1 MKCKSCKNEIP
12 DGSIFCMFCG
22 EKQIKEK
29 KKKDEIKVPKPTQL
43 PSGKWNI
50 YLRAEGQSITEDS
63 SDACILKARA
73 IRAGFIEAKKSLP
86 KLTLEKAIAD
96 YISMNDAVLS
106 PATLY
111 GYEGIRQARFISYQ
125 DKDLSS
131 VNWQKAINEEAKLCG
146 AKTLKNAWGLVAR
159 VMRSNGLEVPEVKL
173 PQIERQDRAWLDFKQ
188 IQAFLETAEGQSCEI
203 ASLLA
208 LHSLRRSELYCITP
222 SKIQD
227 GVIHV
232 HGALVPNQH
241 GEFVM
246 KSTNKNQSSTR
257 NVPIMIPRLQTL
269 IDESAIPDNTPLVT
283 MNPNATYK
291 AINSVCRKAGV
302 PEVGL
307 HGLRRSFASLAYHL
321 GWSERQTMAIGGWS
335 DYTTMHKIYI
345 KLGQDDIADA
355 ANKMKDFYKF
365 TDDFTD
371 EVKKS

>member
-29 KKKDEIKVPKPTQL
+29 KKRDEIKVPKPTQL

-50 YLRAEGQSITEDS
+50 YLRAEGQSVTEDS
-63 SDACILKARA
+63 SEACILKARA
-73 IRAGFIEAKKSLP
+73 IRAGFVEIQKSLP

-96 YISMNDAVLS
+96 YIAANDSVLS

-111 GYEGIRQARFISYQ
+111 GYEGIHRARFIAYQ

-131 VNWQKAINEEAKLCG
+131 INWQKAINEEARLCG
-146 AKTLKNAWGLVAR
+146 AKTLKNAWGLVAC
-159 VMRSNGLEVPEVKL
+159 VMRSNGLEVPDVKL
-173 PQIERQDRAWLDFKQ
+173 PQIERTDRAWLDFRQ
-188 IQAFLETAEGQSCEI
+188 IQAFLKEAEGQSCET
-203 ASLLA
+203 AALLA
-208 LHSLRRSELYCITP
+208 LHSLRRSELYCVTP
-222 SKIQD
+222 GKVYD
-227 GVIHV
+227 GIIHV
-232 HGALVPNQH
+232 HGALVPDQN
-241 GEFVM
+241 GKLVT
-246 KSTNKNQSSTR
+246 KNTNKNQSSSR

-269 IDESAIPDNTPLVT
+269 IDESKVAVDTPLVT
-283 MNPNATYK
+283 MHPNATYK
-291 AINSVCRKAGV
+291 AINSVCRKAEV

-345 KLGQDDIADA
+345 KLGQDDITDA
-355 ANKMKDFYKF
+355 ANKMKNFYKF
-365 TDDFTD
+365 TDGFTD
-371 EVKKS
+371 GVEKS